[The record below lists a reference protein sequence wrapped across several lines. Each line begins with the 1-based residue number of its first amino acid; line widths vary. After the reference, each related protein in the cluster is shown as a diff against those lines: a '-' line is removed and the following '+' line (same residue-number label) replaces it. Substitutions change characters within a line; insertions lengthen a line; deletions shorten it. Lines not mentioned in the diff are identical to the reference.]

1 METTQASR
9 IATTILEQLG
19 GGRFKLM
26 TGAKHFSAIP
36 TKQAVLGGLSFRLPG
51 AGGFCK
57 NSINFVSI
65 ELTPQDEY
73 IMTFGRVRGGDYK
86 VVSMH
91 RDIQVDQLRS
101 TFTEVTGLAVSL

>member
-1 METTQASR
+1 MQTTQASR

-19 GGRFKLM
+19 GGRFKMM
-26 TGAKHFSAIP
+26 TGAKNFAAIQP
-36 TKQAVLGGLSFRLPG
+36 RGSEGGLSFRLPG

-57 NSINFVSI
+57 DSINFVSI